1 MRLSAEIEQ
10 RLDSFVARTD
20 RSKVDC
26 LRELIQRG
34 LDDVEDY
41 DLAAEAAGRIGRGE
55 EDIMK
60 ADDFWRGLYR

>member
-1 MRLSAEIEQ
+1 M
-10 RLDSFVARTD
+10 
-20 RSKVDC
+20 
-26 LRELIQRG
+26 RELIQRG